1 MTPDMQEALHILE
14 RDLHEASWDIR
25 KPNAGNHDAFVAS
38 HGEYNVFLKFD
49 VNAAVLNRLA
59 ALNITPAVLGSGNA
73 NDRSY
78 AIQEYVE
85 GSHPDREW
93 FSQHLPDLARF
104 IKTYHTDE
112 ELRGLLLPPEPTS
125 YTDHIQQSVDRLK
138 RGMHR
143 AHTAPLRST
152 QAIEGFHRLANQAG
166 TLPHTPLVPTHA
178 DPNNKNFL
186 LVGNRFYLLDWDE
199 SSLSDP
205 LRDTGLLLWWY
216 VPQERWSEFFTAYGT
231 EMNDA
236 IRNKVYWWSAFASLG
251 VAQWLD
257 EHTQN
262 ESGVHEFLHDFYA
275 ASNRQENPH
284 AQAE

>member
-1 MTPDMQEALHILE
+1 MREARNTLE
-14 RDLHEASWDIR
+14 RDLHETGWDIR
-25 KPNAGNHDAFVAS
+25 KPDAGNHDAFVAK
-38 HGEYNVFLKFD
+38 HGEYNVFLKYD
-49 VNAAVLNRLA
+49 VNASVLDRLA
-59 ALNITPAVLGSGNA
+59 ALDVTPAVLGSGA
-73 NDRSY
+73 VHGRSY
-78 AIQEYVE
+78 VIQEYVE
-85 GSHPDREW
+85 GSHPEREW
-93 FSQHLPDLARF
+93 FSQNLPDLARF

-166 TLPHTPLVPTHA
+166 TLQHTPLVPTHA

-186 LVGNRFYLLDWDE
+186 LVGNCFYLLDWDE

-216 VPQERWSEFFTAYGT
+216 VPRERWSEFFAAYSMET
-231 EMNDA
+231 DQA
-236 IRNKVYWWSAFASLG
+236 TLDKVYWWSAFTSLG
-251 VAQWLD
+251 VAQWYD

-262 ESGVHEFLHDFYA
+262 EVSIHEFLHDFYA
-275 ASNRQENPH
+275 ALSQQGNPH
-284 AQAE
+284 TAG